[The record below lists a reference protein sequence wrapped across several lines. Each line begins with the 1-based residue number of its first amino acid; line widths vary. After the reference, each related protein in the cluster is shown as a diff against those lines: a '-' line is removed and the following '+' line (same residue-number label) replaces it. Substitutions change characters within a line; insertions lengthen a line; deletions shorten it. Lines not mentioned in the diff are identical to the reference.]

1 MRASTHI
8 CSEESRERPWYHGGP
23 SWAVRPQP
31 PGTLPA
37 LEVSEQ
43 GTEGADTSRRHLLR
57 TSYRGSLFLS
67 TEKREALLRAEP
79 GFSEPCSPTLCGG
92 TVDSPSNPP
101 SSSRGWELRAT
112 DGGGSR
118 GREMGHVDSVTFTPR
133 GHQER

>member
-8 CSEESRERPWYHGGP
+8 CSGESQERPWYHGGP

-79 GFSEPCSPTLCGG
+79 GFSEPYAVRPCAVGRWTALQTLPAAAEDGSSEPRMVEGAEGG
-92 TVDSPSNPP
+92 KWATWTV
-101 SSSRGWELRAT
+101 
-112 DGGGSR
+112 
-118 GREMGHVDSVTFTPR
+118 
-133 GHQER
+133 